1 MKNYKQELIAIVT
14 ETNDI
19 GVNTKR
25 SILRQIESKD
35 KFTLKMFNN
44 AVKNLECSFYRYM
57 YDKQTK

>member
-19 GVNTKR
+19 GVNNKR
-25 SILRQIESKD
+25 SIIRQIESKD

-57 YDKQTK
+57 YDK